1 MASTIFLDYVMH
13 LQDKQ
18 LADEAHWC
26 RQYAKINA
34 VALRKILEQHDRMLH
49 NSSGRRLLQVNLECC
64 CDRGLACA
72 AFLLAVY
79 RSYAI
84 GQAFPCAQACQALGL
99 RSVVLVELSP
109 PDLAVTVCR
118 HAGMNQPTSANCWTP
133 QVQISCGLLC
143 WTS

>member
-1 MASTIFLDYVMH
+1 MVASSTALIYAAN

-49 NSSGRRLLQVNLECC
+49 NSSGRRLLQVDLSCC
-64 CDRGLACA
+64 CDRSFACA

-79 RSYAI
+79 RSYTTLCIEQHFLAS
-84 GQAFPCAQACQALGL
+84 CAMLWAWSVLCLSKAC
-99 RSVVLVELSP
+99 
-109 PDLAVTVCR
+109 LAVTICR
-118 HAGMNQPTSANCWTP
+118 HAGMNRPTSANC
-133 QVQISCGLLC
+133 
-143 WTS
+143 

>member
-49 NSSGRRLLQVNLECC
+49 NNSGQRLLQVGLTCC
-64 CDRGLACA
+64 CDR
-72 AFLLAVY
+72 
-79 RSYAI
+79 
-84 GQAFPCAQACQALGL
+84 Q
-99 RSVVLVELSP
+99 
-109 PDLAVTVCR
+109 
-118 HAGMNQPTSANCWTP
+118 
-133 QVQISCGLLC
+133 GLLEQLSNSFLC
-143 WTS
+143 ICVKGCKLCSSLPDFALAQWCV